1 MKAFKPALAA
11 LIIVAVGAAAVYAYV
26 EWVPFG
32 RYPGGKFFDLAAQTI
47 PILLVALA
55 VETQVR
61 GFDRARRWKLMRI
74 AAVILLGAGEITAVM
89 ISAGLLHPVRG
100 TTTSDVFVVVTA
112 IGLLGG
118 FLCVIAVAVSTA
130 PQASGHSA
138 GTSTRR
144 HAPGAGQAQ
153 PTLPARPGPRPK
165 QAVPTVALLLTGA
178 VLTKALA
185 GFADRCQKPSR

>member
-1 MKAFKPALAA
+1 MKVFKPALAV

-32 RYPGGKFFDLAAQTI
+32 RYPGDKFFDLAAQTI

-118 FLCVIAVAVSTA
+118 FLCVIAVAVSTT
-130 PQASGHSA
+130 PQASRHSA
-138 GTSTRR
+138 GTSTRELS
-144 HAPGAGQAQ
+144 PGNGQAQ
-153 PTLPARPGPRPK
+153 PTPARTGPLLK
-165 QAVPTVALLLTGA
+165 NAAPTVALLLTGA

-185 GFADRCQKPSR
+185 GFADRYQKPSR